1 MCVSLS
7 HSSCAVF
14 SGPAVALVALAPRW
28 LRCKFGMIPFWRR
41 CVLSVVLPWPRTGF
55 LWSPLVSYGSLRL
68 FFGRFIAQLCFRHA
82 SVVASLWPRCDPTI
96 APLWPRYGFALILL

>member
-55 LWSPLVSYGSLRL
+55 LWSPLVSYGPAAALLWSLYGPAV
-68 FFGRFIAQLCFRHA
+68 FPACFRCGLA
-82 SVVASLWPRCDPTI
+82 V
-96 APLWPRYGFALILL
+96 APL